1 MSERTRKDDPS
12 IRLLSDIKGL
22 LILDLFTRGVK
33 PNQIAKVLDI
43 DPGAF
48 SRAYPMREILGKS
61 NNKD

>member
-1 MSERTRKDDPS
+1 MSDRTSKDDPN

-48 SRAYPMREILGKS
+48 SRAYPMREILGKTG
-61 NNKD
+61 KKE